1 MRTALLLGLSLLLC
15 SACSDPDT
23 TGGDSDNNG
32 NNGAQNNGAQNNGA
46 GNNGAGNNGNNGT
59 PTCGDGLCE
68 TGEDQNTCPDDCSPP
83 GPVCGDGNCED
94 GESFDS
100 CPDDCVPPGP
110 VCGNGECEEGEAAED
125 CPDDCGLPQIC
136 DPGTTQCV
144 SENAIE
150 TCNDAG
156 TRWERTPCAVGTL
169 CVADLGTC
177 QDVVCRPGAPI
188 SCASQR
194 SINVCDETGTRT
206 VEQECVPPEFCDF
219 VNGQFVCTN
228 QICTPGETRC
238 AGLEG
243 QETCSD
249 DGTVWIAAE
258 MCPSGTQ
265 CDSGM
270 CRSLCEINSK
280 VSSFLGCEY
289 WSVDMDNI
297 EGGTTA
303 AHAVVISNPN
313 PDLEAIV
320 EVFDSHGQSIRIAN
334 WNLTIPAGGQGI
346 YTFPTGSTDADT
358 NRAIINTSYV
368 DGTMVGDEAF
378 LFRTSIPTTAH
389 QFNPLID
396 RNVFTNDASL
406 LLPTNAVGN
415 EYLIMSWKH
424 RGSGFQ
430 LRGFMLVLAFGEEPI
445 TVDITPSVSVVAG
458 TDKVTNTP
466 IATLP
471 GGETRQFTLMP
482 GQYVN
487 LETAGPAGADLTGTH
502 VSASGPVVV
511 FGGHECANVPTE
523 GVNFCDHIEQQL
535 FPVASWGS
543 QYVVSSFSPRGNG
556 DAQVFCIMASEDQ
569 TVVTTL
575 PAQPNAD
582 NVTLNRGEYVEFISG
597 ADFEISATSPILVG
611 QYMQGSRSPGGASI
625 GDPAFT
631 LAVPIEQWRQD
642 YIVLTPNAYERGDF
656 INVIAREGTEVMLDG
671 NVIGGWT
678 PVGNGTFVASKV
690 TVADG
695 PHTLLSDAT
704 FTVIAYGYDS
714 DVSYA
719 YPGGLNL
726 EVINE

>member
-1 MRTALLLGLSLLLC
+1 MMKRIFLTLALCLAAGC
-15 SACSDPDT
+15 ADDATP
-23 TGGDSDNNG
+23 GGGSGNNGDNNGAENNGAENNGAENNGAENNG
-32 NNGAQNNGAQNNGA
+32 NNG
-46 GNNGAGNNGNNGT
+46 

-68 TGEDQNTCPDDCSPP
+68 DGETEGTCPADCTPP
-83 GPVCGDGNCED
+83 GPVCGDGTCEAPESPETCTED
-94 GESFDS
+94 CGE
-100 CPDDCVPPGP
+100 PEP
-110 VCGNGECEEGEAAED
+110 VCGNGECEDGESPEN

-136 DPGTTQCV
+136 DPGTRQCV
-144 SENAIE
+144 GLNTIE
-150 TCNDAG
+150 ICNDAG
-156 TRWERTPCAVGTL
+156 TRWERSPCDVGTV
-169 CVADLGTC
+169 CVEEQAQCLE
-177 QDVVCRPGAPI
+177 VVCRPGSPI
-188 SCASQR
+188 SCASQN
-194 SINVCDETGTRT
+194 SINLCDETGTGT
-206 VEQECVPPEFCDF
+206 VESMCEPPEFCDF
-219 VNGQFVCTN
+219 INGVFTCTD

-243 QETCSD
+243 QETCAE
-249 DGTVWIAAE
+249 DGTMWIGVE
-258 MCPSGTQ
+258 ECPSGTQ
-265 CDSGM
+265 CDSGQ

-313 PDLEAIV
+313 PDLEAMV
-320 EVFDSHGQSIRIAN
+320 EVFDSHGMPVRLAN

-346 YTFPTGSTDADT
+346 YTFPTGARDADD
-358 NRAIINTSYV
+358 NRPIINTSYV
-368 DGTMVGDEAF
+368 DGTILGDEAF

-406 LLPTNAVGN
+406 LLPTNAVGD

-424 RGSGFQ
+424 RAQGLQ

-445 TVDITPSVSVVAG
+445 TVDVTPSVSVVAG
-458 TDKVTNTP
+458 TDRVTNTP
-466 IATLP
+466 IPTIP

-482 GQYVN
+482 GQYIN
-487 LETAGPAGADLTGTH
+487 LETAGPAEADLTGTH
-502 VSASGPVVV
+502 VQASGPVVV
-511 FGGHECANVPTE
+511 FGGHECANVPAQ
-523 GVNFCDHIEQQL
+523 GINFCDHIEQQL
-535 FPVASWGS
+535 FPIASWGS

-556 DAQVFCIMASEDQ
+556 DAQVFRILASEDQ
-569 TVVTTL
+569 TLVTTT
-575 PAQPNAD
+575 PPQPNAD

-597 ADFEISATSPILVG
+597 ADFEISATAPILVG

-642 YIVLTPNAYERGDF
+642 YIVLTPQAYERGDY
-656 INVIAREGTEVMLDG
+656 INVIARAGTDVMLDG
-671 NVIGGWT
+671 NVIGGWM
-678 PVGNGTFVASKV
+678 PVGNGTFSVAKV
-690 TVADG
+690 TVDDG
-695 PHTLLSDAT
+695 PHTLVSEAT

-726 EVINE
+726 ESINE